1 MISGEPIPPGME
13 DEVANVLARIQ
24 ATLDS
29 IFIPLIGLEFVLE
42 LLPSDPTEEPRYMCA
57 LCDKRG
63 DPRTFPNHLRS
74 FNHHMA
80 YLVIIH
86 TLLYHCTLYIK
97 HVHFFSKFN
106 IFNLSEDILDLWPV
120 H

>member
-1 MISGEPIPPGME
+1 MTLYFSIAGISAGVPSMISGEPIPPGME
-13 DEVANVLARIQ
+13 DEVGNVLARIQ
-24 ATLDS
+24 GTLDS

-42 LLPSDPTEEPRYMCA
+42 LLPSDTNEEPRYMCA

-80 YLVIIH
+80 YLVNV
-86 TLLYHCTLYIK
+86 LYLYA
-97 HVHFFSKFN
+97 
-106 IFNLSEDILDLWPV
+106 ILF
-120 H
+120 

>member
-1 MISGEPIPPGME
+1 MPSMVSGEPIPPGME
-13 DEVANVLARIQ
+13 DEIDNVLARIQ

-29 IFIPLIGLEFVLE
+29 IFMPLIGIEFILE
-42 LLPSDPTEEPRYMCA
+42 LLPSEPTEEPRYMCA

-80 YLVIIH
+80 YLVI
-86 TLLYHCTLYIK
+86 T
-97 HVHFFSKFN
+97 
-106 IFNLSEDILDLWPV
+106 IFKLSIFIVKLKILILNSSEDILE

>member
-1 MISGEPIPPGME
+1 MPSMMSGEPIPPGME
-13 DEVANVLARIQ
+13 DEVENVLARIQ

-29 IFIPLIGLEFVLE
+29 IFIPLIGIEFILE
-42 LLPSDPTEEPRYMCA
+42 LLPSDQTEEPRYMCA

-80 YLVIIH
+80 YLVSILIFEYIF
-86 TLLYHCTLYIK
+86 LLL
-97 HVHFFSKFN
+97 
-106 IFNLSEDILDLWPV
+106 NL
-120 H
+120 

>member
-1 MISGEPIPPGME
+1 MVSGEPIPPGME

-24 ATLDS
+24 ATLDT
-29 IFIPLIGLEFVLE
+29 IFIPLVGLEFILE
-42 LLPSDPTEEPRYMCA
+42 LLPSESTEEPRYLCA

-80 YLVIIH
+80 YLVSNYFILFFLLMII
-86 TLLYHCTLYIK
+86 TYELFL
-97 HVHFFSKFN
+97 FN
-106 IFNLSEDILDLWPV
+106 SY
-120 H
+120 

>member
-13 DEVANVLARIQ
+13 DELANVLARIQ

-29 IFIPLIGLEFVLE
+29 IFIPLIGLEFILE
-42 LLPSDPTEEPRYMCA
+42 LLPSDQTEEPRYMCA

-80 YLVIIH
+80 YLVR
-86 TLLYHCTLYIK
+86 TLFINH
-97 HVHFFSKFN
+97 
-106 IFNLSEDILDLWPV
+106 EILT
-120 H
+120 

>member
-1 MISGEPIPPGME
+1 MVILKYVAGITVGMPSMVSGEPIPPGME
-13 DEVANVLARIQ
+13 DEIDNVLARIQ

-29 IFIPLIGLEFVLE
+29 IFMPLIGIEFILE
-42 LLPSDPTEEPRYMCA
+42 LLPSEPTEEPRYMCA

-80 YLVIIH
+80 YLVSTIFIYFQYS
-86 TLLYHCTLYIK
+86 LL
-97 HVHFFSKFN
+97 S
-106 IFNLSEDILDLWPV
+106 
-120 H
+120 